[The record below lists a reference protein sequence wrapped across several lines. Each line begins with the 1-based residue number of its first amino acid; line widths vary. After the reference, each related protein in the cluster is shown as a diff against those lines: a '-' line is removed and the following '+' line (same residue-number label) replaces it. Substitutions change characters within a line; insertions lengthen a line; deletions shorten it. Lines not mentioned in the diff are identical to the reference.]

1 MLRDRMLYEKKHNI
15 KYVVVN
21 IKHIGPWELEIIMQK
36 YVSLHEEMW
45 LWIVFKCLYYCGPL
59 LKITGI

>member
-1 MLRDRMLYEKKHNI
+1 MLHEKSII
-15 KYVVVN
+15 KYMVVN
-21 IKHIGPWELEIIMQK
+21 IKHIGLWEELETVMQK

-59 LKITGI
+59 LKITRI

>member
-36 YVSLHEEMW
+36 YHCMRKCDYELFSSAYI
-45 LWIVFKCLYYCGPL
+45 IVDLY
-59 LKITGI
+59 